1 MPYFRCTIAD
11 EKGKRTTIVQEAA
24 GREEIIVSYNG
35 KHDQVLVKC
44 VPVEDYTSA
53 RFKKN
58 FSREIILEFTEIMA
72 ALLKAGLT
80 IQDAVGLCVTIAG
93 NSKTA
98 WLSRNLLEA
107 LRNGLSL
114 HGALKMHTPSFS
126 PLYQALIRLGEETG
140 SVAAVF
146 SRMAHYL
153 RNEKK
158 VRGKIGNIIWYPLLI
173 LGIAF
178 IGCAGIIAF
187 VLPRMADIFAA
198 FNIQDSDDLVREL
211 SGVYR
216 SLWLTVSFFMLI
228 LASVVLLFAGRK
240 TSERFAFLT
249 DKMLLGIPLA
259 GSFVKS
265 LQTMDFSFAMEMLTG
280 AGITIHTA
288 LTETSHAIRNRAY
301 AGALLEVESLLRQ
314 GEMLSRSFMAYREFP
329 PYIATWIAVGERTGN
344 VENVFTQIRGYFEEE
359 VEHMSEKIM
368 GLLEPG
374 LILLVGIIV
383 LSLIVQFILP
393 IFSLYGRLL

>member
-1 MPYFRCTIAD
+1 MPYYRCTLAD
-11 EKGKRTTIVQEAA
+11 EKGKRSTIVREAA
-24 GREEIIVSYNG
+24 NREEIIVSYNG
-35 KHDQVLVKC
+35 KDQLLVKC
-44 VPVEDYTSA
+44 VPVEDYNIA

-58 FSREIILEFTEIMA
+58 FSRDIILEFTEIMA

-114 HGALKMHTPSFS
+114 HEALKMHTPSFS

-146 SRMAHYL
+146 SRMAQYL

-158 VRGKIGNIIWYPLLI
+158 IRGKIGNIVWYPLLI
-173 LGIAF
+173 LGITF
-178 IGCAGIIAF
+178 IGCVGIIVF
-187 VLPRMADIFAA
+187 VLPRMAEIFAA
-198 FNIQDSDDLVREL
+198 FNIQDTDNLVREL

-216 SLWLTVSFFMLI
+216 SLWLTASFF
-228 LASVVLLFAGRK
+228 VLLITAAILVLAARK
-240 TSERFAFLT
+240 TSDRFAFLT
-249 DKMLLGIPLA
+249 DKILLGLPLA
-259 GSFVKS
+259 GPFIKS

-280 AGITIHTA
+280 SGITIHTA
-288 LTETSHAIRNRAY
+288 LTETSSAIRNRAY
-301 AGALLEVESLLRQ
+301 AGALIEVESLLRQ
-314 GEMLSRSFMAYREFP
+314 GETLSRSFMAYHEFP
-329 PYIATWIAVGERTGN
+329 PYVATWIAVGERTGN

-359 VEHMSEKIM
+359 VDHISEKIM
-368 GLLEPG
+368 GMLEPG

-383 LSLIVQFILP
+383 LLLIIQFILP